1 MPARNATKASAKP
14 TSRITNALKSYLFDG
29 ILLVALGL
37 VLLLLPKVSL
47 TILCVIIG
55 VALIIMGLIKLIFF
69 AANVNGVRR
78 IADIPVGIIQLVL
91 GFWLIIDSSLFIN
104 LFQIVTGVILI
115 YGSLLMFV
123 HAFALREIRGAFY
136 WLSLV
141 FGILCAVLG
150 IVIVVNPAGFA
161 AFMMQLQG
169 VALIIEG
176 LALIVVMH
184 TVKREMKNAT
194 SASLVYR
201 QIPDA
206 QSWEDDEPIPAEVVD
221 ESDEY
226 LGAEELAA
234 QERAARDRGRTAYYG
249 YGRTQ
254 QGPSQPYPDFGED
267 RDF

>member
-1 MPARNATKASAKP
+1 MMQFAFTRLAS
-14 TSRITNALKSYLFDG
+14 
-29 ILLVALGL
+29 
-37 VLLLLPKVSL
+37 
-47 TILCVIIG
+47 
-55 VALIIMGLIKLIFF
+55 M
-69 AANVNGVRR
+69 
-78 IADIPVGIIQLVL
+78 
-91 GFWLIIDSSLFIN
+91 
-104 LFQIVTGVILI
+104 
-115 YGSLLMFV
+115 
-123 HAFALREIRGAFY
+123 
-136 WLSLV
+136 
-141 FGILCAVLG
+141 
-150 IVIVVNPAGFA
+150 FA
-161 AFMMQLQG
+161 AFIMQLQG

-201 QIPDA
+201 QIPVA
-206 QSWEDDEPIPAEVVD
+206 RSWEDDEPIPAEVVD